1 MLAIIMSNV
10 QYIIYMLTIIIGK
23 NKYCFVSDGICC
35 TLPSPSVSFLRLLL
49 KRTHLKSVTSSQQ
62 VVNFYS
68 ASGAIGDLYDLF
80 AAN

>member
-35 TLPSPSVSFLRLLL
+35 TLPSPSVSFSPTPVEAYTL
-49 KRTHLKSVTSSQQ
+49 KISDQFSTS
-62 VVNFYS
+62 
-68 ASGAIGDLYDLF
+68 G
-80 AAN
+80 